1 MDKRNHFLSVIDRG
15 VEYLAG
21 AILAFILMIGLLQ
34 VFNRYFLNISL
45 SWSEELQI
53 FGHVWIAFLG
63 IAIAYRRDSHLYIE
77 TFRDKFPPRLRTAF
91 NLMVELMWGSFSLAL
106 IILGWQVA
114 QVAHMQESPGLE
126 IPMSYPYYGLVIGG
140 VYLLFVVI
148 RRVASG
154 DWRVAS

>member
-1 MDKRNHFLSVIDRG
+1 MDKRNFISIIDRG

-21 AILAFILMIGLLQ
+21 SILAFILVIGLLQ
-34 VFNRYFLNISL
+34 VFNRYFLSISL

-63 IAIAYRRDSHLYIE
+63 IPIAYRRNAHLYIE
-77 TFRDKFPPRLRTAF
+77 TLCDKYPPRLRMAF
-91 NLMVELMWGSFSLAL
+91 NLMVELMWGSFALAL

-114 QVAHMQESPGLE
+114 QIAHLQESPGLE

-140 VYLLFVVI
+140 FYLLFVAVCRI
-148 RRVASG
+148 GGGV
-154 DWRVAS
+154 WRTVP

>member
-1 MDKRNHFLSVIDRG
+1 MDNRSAFLSAIDRS

-21 AILAFILMIGLLQ
+21 AILAIILAIGLLQ
-34 VFNRYFLNISL
+34 VFNRFFMNISL

-53 FGHVWIAFLG
+53 FGHIWIAFLG
-63 IAIAYRRDSHLYIE
+63 IAIAYRRNAHLYIE
-77 TFRDKFPPRLRTAF
+77 TFCDKFPPRLRTVF
-91 NLMVELMWGSFSLAL
+91 NLMVELMWGALALAL

-140 VYLLFVVI
+140 VYLLFVVV
-148 RRVASG
+148 RRIASG
-154 DWRVAS
+154 GWRVNP

>member
-1 MDKRNHFLSVIDRG
+1 MDERSRFFAAVDRC

-21 AILAFILMIGLLQ
+21 AILAVILVVGLLQ
-34 VFNRYFLNISL
+34 VFNRYVLNISL

-63 IAIAYRRDSHLYIE
+63 IPIAYRRNSHLYIE
-77 TFRDKFPPRLRTAF
+77 TFCDKFPPPLHSAF
-91 NLMVELMWGSFSLAL
+91 NLMVELIWGAFALAL

-114 QVAHMQESPGLE
+114 QVAHLQESPGLE

-140 VYLLFVVI
+140 IYTLFVTL
-148 RRVASG
+148 RRVFG
-154 DWRVAS
+154 GTWRVAS

>member
-1 MDKRNHFLSVIDRG
+1 MDKRNPSLSAIDRG

-148 RRVASG
+148 RRIVSG
-154 DWRVAS
+154 GWRVAS